1 MTPEE
6 VNESLDQLMQNITKM
21 SGNLLVGVGNVATS
35 MIKER
40 IQTTGTNA
48 DGGKYR
54 AYEAWYQKYK
64 SDKGK
69 NKGFTD
75 FSFTN
80 RMWNNIDVILDCSN
94 DEVVVITAKDKG
106 QKGITETIPIK
117 AHTRKG
123 KKIPA
128 STKQVYKPSN
138 YEKLEKNTK
147 NFGEILNLSKKEIE
161 IVAQE
166 YDNGIKDIIQLTGL

>member
-6 VNESLDQLMQNITKM
+6 VNDNLDKLMQNITKL
-21 SGNLLVGVGNVATS
+21 SGDVLVGVGSVATS

-40 IQTTGTNA
+40 IQTSGTNA
-48 DGGKYR
+48 EGGKYR

-80 RMWNNIDVILDCSN
+80 RMWNNIDVILNRSDDN
-94 DEVVVITAKDKG
+94 VVVITAKDKG
-106 QKGITETIPIK
+106 QKGITETIPVK

-147 NFGEILNLSKKEIE
+147 SFGEILNLSKQEIE
-161 IVAQE
+161 VVAQE
-166 YDNGIKDIIQLTGL
+166 YDNGIQDIIQLSGL